1 MPGEMPEP
9 KTPSESKSEDDH
21 PLSIQPLKTN
31 KSEISCNPY
40 MEAGIVCKHPC
51 SILICGK
58 SGSGKTN
65 LVATMLTDHK
75 MYAKAFDLVFLFS
88 DTAEFGG
95 DDIYAE
101 HLEDLIPE
109 KHMFTPD
116 NEGLKQ
122 LRHIVKTQ
130 KAIIKKSG
138 IPASPKI
145 LLIFDDIAHRAKF
158 LKSKEYL
165 LLHIANRHLNISC
178 FSLTQSYVKIPRSC
192 RCQVSG
198 VIFFHGATNTEKIR
212 LASEHCPSSYHDKE
226 FCAIVDFATQKKYS
240 FLFINKQVAM
250 RERYRMGLSQIIELQ
265 RC

>member
-1 MPGEMPEP
+1 MSSPKPPEEP
-9 KTPSESKSEDDH
+9 KSEESH
-21 PLSIQPLKTN
+21 PLDIAPLKTN
-31 KSEISCNPY
+31 KSEIKCNPY
-40 MEAGIVCKHPC
+40 MESGIICKHPC
-51 SILICGK
+51 SLLICGK

-65 LVATMLTDHK
+65 LVATMLSDRK

-101 HLEDLIPE
+101 HLGELIPKE
-109 KHMFTPD
+109 HMFTPD
-116 NEGLKQ
+116 KQGLEQ

-130 KAIIKKSG
+130 KTIIKKKG
-138 IPASPKI
+138 IPSSPKV

-198 VIFFHGATNTEKIR
+198 VVFFHGATNTEKIR
-212 LASEHCPSSYHDKE
+212 LSTEHCPSSYDDRE
-226 FCAIVDFATQKKYS
+226 FTAIVDYATKKKYS
-240 FLFINKQVAM
+240 FIFINKQLPM
-250 RERYRMGLSQIIELQ
+250 RERYRMGLSSIIELQ